1 MVLSALSD
9 FLVAMGR
16 IGKFLT
22 AEELAESYT
31 IDVDRKNAVEVD
43 GDFSWETAGK
53 ITESKFAK
61 DGKGTGRK
69 GGKKDKKTAKGEK
82 SQKQGLPL
90 TVQDVSNIDAKEDE
104 KPFELKNLKL
114 SIPRGSFVAIVGT
127 VGSGKSSILNA
138 LIGEMRRTRGGV
150 VFGGSVA
157 YVPQTPWIRNATLK
171 ANVLFDLEEDNEK

>member
-1 MVLSALSD
+1 
-9 FLVAMGR
+9 MGR

-31 IDVDRKNAVEVD
+31 IDVERKNAVEVN
-43 GDFSWETAGK
+43 GDFAWEIAGK

-61 DGKGTGRK
+61 GGKGSG
-69 GGKKDKKTAKGEK
+69 KDKKAGKKAKKTASKGKE

-90 TVQDVSNIDAKEDE
+90 TVQDVSKADAKEEE
-104 KPFELKNLKL
+104 KPFELKHLKL
-114 SIPRGSFVAIVGT
+114 SVPRGSFVAIVGT